1 LGDADDLVAG
11 FFADRIGA
19 PGFLADWRGSKMP
32 LRRWLMNGIS
42 FYGRGVM
49 RDRARD
55 RMRQFEDGGA
65 GFPGGAGDSS
75 THAGGEDRFVDERD
89 AVRAFEEAWALE
101 VLNAAH
107 ELVHA
112 NLAERGKLEEYGVFR
127 RHVIDGVEYAVIGT
141 DLGLTRQQCAN
152 MVRRV
157 SDRIREA
164 LREQSQDL
172 AETTERARSRAAE
185 IRAIL
190 ADQTGALVEATEKAL
205 AKATAKATAKA
216 SAKAAVKFA
225 ANAASAAPKTPESTV
240 VEATAALPAAP
251 PVSPPVAKLADKPAP
266 PAGAAP
272 APAPA
277 QGDIATLL
285 AEPAARPWY
294 RRPML
299 WAFLVLIL
307 LAAGGA
313 WWFPFRRTEATRT
326 E

>member
-1 LGDADDLVAG
+1 MPVDHFPSTHATWIDAQLTIAERAGDHTHEGRSARRALQQHLMQRYHEPLRAYVRGSSMRQLGDADDLVAG

-164 LREQSQDL
+164 LREVLRS
-172 AETTERARSRAAE
+172 EGVPPEEVERTVRE
-185 IRAIL
+185 
-190 ADQTGALVEATEKAL
+190 VEE
-205 AKATAKATAKA
+205 
-216 SAKAAVKFA
+216 
-225 ANAASAAPKTPESTV
+225 
-240 VEATAALPAAP
+240 
-251 PVSPPVAKLADKPAP
+251 
-266 PAGAAP
+266 
-272 APAPA
+272 
-277 QGDIATLL
+277 LL
-285 AEPAARPWY
+285 R
-294 RRPML
+294 
-299 WAFLVLIL
+299 
-307 LAAGGA
+307 GG
-313 WWFPFRRTEATRT
+313 
-326 E
+326 

>member
-1 LGDADDLVAG
+1 MRLRKVTATTAEFRITFPVIASATLHCMPVDHFPSTHTTWIDAQLTIAERAGDHTHEGQSARRALQQHLMQRYHEPLRAYVRGSSMRQLGDADDLVAG

-112 NLAERGKLEEYGVFR
+112 DLAESGKLEEYGVFR

-164 LREQSQDL
+164 LREVLRS
-172 AETTERARSRAAE
+172 EGVPPEEVERTVRE
-185 IRAIL
+185 
-190 ADQTGALVEATEKAL
+190 VEE
-205 AKATAKATAKA
+205 
-216 SAKAAVKFA
+216 
-225 ANAASAAPKTPESTV
+225 
-240 VEATAALPAAP
+240 
-251 PVSPPVAKLADKPAP
+251 
-266 PAGAAP
+266 
-272 APAPA
+272 
-277 QGDIATLL
+277 LL
-285 AEPAARPWY
+285 R
-294 RRPML
+294 
-299 WAFLVLIL
+299 
-307 LAAGGA
+307 GG
-313 WWFPFRRTEATRT
+313 
-326 E
+326 